1 MPAKLTPREV
11 WTSDEGTMAR
21 ETALTRW
28 PKIMQTMIDDV
39 ETTFSQSENAE
50 HVGEG
55 RRIQASLRIMKEE
68 IMGDKPLHPLNSD
81 GGADIEGYNAQLA
94 GFGHIT
100 WHNCPWM
107 FAECY
112 LYRFVQTLFARSQ
125 LWRNYDIFAR
135 QKLSAFL
142 ASHAAVEELSERYM
156 SLAESLTTNPDPKA
170 AELAFTELT
179 SIALWGN
186 ATDLS
191 LHPDIND
198 QSKLQSLQGTHTI
211 QNQDRIVSNDL
222 PAVWAYLSRNQA
234 QPQSQHQQSKEEAP
248 KKHIAIILDNTGFE
262 LFTDLLH
269 TLLLLDLHL
278 ATTITLHVKSIPW
291 FVSDVLPH
299 DIPVLL
305 SALTNST
312 LFPTSMIANPA
323 VQAVAGR
330 LREGFDTGKVK
341 VKEDGFWT
349 TGYGFEEMEG
359 RAPGLWG
366 ELRGSEVVV
375 FKGDL
380 NYRKLVGDRRWGYG
394 TPFREAIG
402 SLGRGGMKI
411 LALRTNKADVCVGVD
426 GEVLERVE
434 REAPGGEW
442 VRNGRYAVISFSDGS
457 D

>member
-1 MPAKLTPREV
+1 MPSASRTPREV

-50 HVGEG
+50 HVEEG

-81 GGADIEGYNAQLA
+81 GGADIEGYNAQLK

-100 WHNCPWM
+100 WHNCAWM

-112 LYRFVQTLFARSQ
+112 LYRNVQTLFARSQ
-125 LWRNYDIFAR
+125 FWRNYDIFAR

-156 SLAESLTTNPDPKA
+156 SLTEALTTNPDPKA
-170 AELAFTELT
+170 AELAFAELT

-191 LHPDIND
+191 LHPDVHD
-198 QSKLQSLQGTHTI
+198 QTKLQSLQNHHATPTS
-211 QNQDRIVSNDL
+211 QSRIVSNDL
-222 PAVWAYLSRNQA
+222 PAVWAYLSRNRSQVQDRGEAQA
-234 QPQSQHQQSKEEAP
+234 QGQGPEQEGEQENRR
-248 KKHIAIILDNTGFE
+248 IAIILDNAGFE
-262 LFTDLLH
+262 LFTDLLY

-278 ATTITLHVKSIPW
+278 ATTVTLHVKSIPW

-312 LFPTSMIANPA
+312 LFPTSMTTNPA
-323 VQAVAGR
+323 VQAVAAR

-349 TGYGFEEMEG
+349 TGYGFQEMEG

-380 NYRKLVGDRRWGYG
+380 NYRKLVGDRRS
-394 TPFREAIG
+394 TF
-402 SLGRGGMKI
+402 SV
-411 LALRTNKADVCVGVD
+411 AL
-426 GEVLERVE
+426 
-434 REAPGGEW
+434 
-442 VRNGRYAVISFSDGS
+442 VISFVSSVTQASGGNYTGMQET
-457 D
+457 